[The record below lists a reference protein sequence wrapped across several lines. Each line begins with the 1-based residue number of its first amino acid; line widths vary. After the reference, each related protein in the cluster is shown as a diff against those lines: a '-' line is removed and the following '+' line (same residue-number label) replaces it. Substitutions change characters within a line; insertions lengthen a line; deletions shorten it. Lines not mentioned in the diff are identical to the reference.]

1 MINLSILENS
11 INYTCQ
17 VVRIK
22 EIIDIPEA
30 DLIKQ
35 TIINNN
41 SIIIGNQV
49 KVNDLM
55 LYFVSNTKLNSDLCK
70 QHNLYSNS
78 ELNADTTKKGYI
90 DKTGRTSFIKLR
102 NTPSNGLLL
111 PLSVLDMF
119 DESWSKELKEND
131 TFNCINDIVICEK
144 YIVRN
149 QTSNTVKK
157 EGKRKNKIKVEKL
170 KIDSFK
176 EHKDTVH
183 FFKHLHSFNDNDV
196 ITITEKY
203 HGTSIRFGDVHCTKN
218 LSKFNYLVQKWM
230 SKLFGYKFD
239 NSTYEF
245 IVGSRKVIK
254 NKSKIINPINW
265 NKLSIEKRKNLLDS
279 YFENKVYNNNDYN
292 NILYTEDIE
301 KFKSFYNYVL
311 NNVDEYYGDD
321 LWIKACYHLRNK
333 LPKDLIFYGEIVGY
347 NGNKSIMPT
356 YDNKH
361 MGKEF
366 IKKYG
371 THTVFNYGLEQGEF
385 ALIIYRI
392 SRITSDNELVDLS
405 HTQMEQLCDKL
416 GLMYP
421 TCIYHGTVGDIK
433 KIYGKTLEE
442 YVKSMME
449 QTSLS
454 GNHISEGFVIEKEC
468 YPTNNYYKA
477 KNELYCLL
485 EDRAQAN
492 EIPNIE
498 DEN

>member
-157 EGKRKNKIKVEKL
+157 EGKQKNKIKVEKL

-183 FFKHLHSFNDNDV
+183 FFKHLHAFNDNDV

-292 NILYTEDIE
+292 NILYAENIE
-301 KFKSFYNYVL
+301 KFKSFYNWWK
-311 NNVDEYYGDD
+311 E
-321 LWIKACYHLRNK
+321 K
-333 LPKDLIFYGEIVGY
+333 L
-347 NGNKSIMPT
+347 
-356 YDNKH
+356 
-361 MGKEF
+361 
-366 IKKYG
+366 
-371 THTVFNYGLEQGEF
+371 
-385 ALIIYRI
+385 
-392 SRITSDNELVDLS
+392 
-405 HTQMEQLCDKL
+405 
-416 GLMYP
+416 
-421 TCIYHGTVGDIK
+421 
-433 KIYGKTLEE
+433 
-442 YVKSMME
+442 
-449 QTSLS
+449 
-454 GNHISEGFVIEKEC
+454 
-468 YPTNNYYKA
+468 
-477 KNELYCLL
+477 
-485 EDRAQAN
+485 
-492 EIPNIE
+492 
-498 DEN
+498 